1 MIPQKR
7 LTRFYRISWKHQGR
21 HRKVTDPFAGHR
33 RLRFSFFTDE
43 PCRFGG
49 RSVDLVEEL
58 GLVAQLVRARA

>member
-21 HRKVTDPFAGHR
+21 HRKVTDPLAGHR

-43 PCRFGG
+43 PRRIG
-49 RSVDLVEEL
+49 RSVDLEEL